1 LEDTT
6 LSYLPILLKLR
17 DRPCLVV
24 GGGVVAARKVDLL
37 LKTGA
42 RVTVVS
48 PRVTEG
54 IERLAADCQLQLV
67 RRPYGKG
74 DLRGFYLA
82 YAATG
87 IAALDE
93 QIAQDAESE
102 NVLLN
107 VADRASL
114 CDFLSPPLVQ
124 RGNLTITVSTNGKS
138 RGFAQLMKKK
148 LECLIGPEYGDLL
161 DVVEAERL
169 VAHGA
174 KPGESPSDNAAE
186 ARHPDEIGHNRLSKL
201 NDGL

>member
-1 LEDTT
+1 LN
-6 LSYLPILLKLR
+6 YLPVLLKLR

-24 GGGVVAARKVDLL
+24 GGGVVAARKVDTLL
-37 LKTGA
+37 RTGA
-42 RVTVVS
+42 RVTVIS

-87 IAALDE
+87 IACLDE

-107 VADRASL
+107 VADHASL
-114 CDFLSPPLVQ
+114 CNFLSPPVVQ
-124 RGNLTITVSTNGKS
+124 RGDLTITVSTNGKS

-148 LECLIGPEYGDLL
+148 LECMIGPEYGDLL

-174 KPGESPSDNAAE
+174 KPGKSPSYNATESVASLL
-186 ARHPDEIGHNRLSKL
+186 PDETAHNRLPKL
-201 NDGL
+201 HDGL

>member
-1 LEDTT
+1 M
-6 LSYLPILLKLR
+6 SYLPILLKLR

-24 GGGVVAARKVDLL
+24 GGGVVAARKVDTLL
-37 LKTGA
+37 RTGA
-42 RVTVVS
+42 RVTVIS

-102 NVLLN
+102 NVLVERGGPRLALQLSQSAVGPARRSHHN
-107 VADRASL
+107 RFNQWQKPRLRPAYEEKARMHDRSRIWR
-114 CDFLSPPLVQ
+114 SPG
-124 RGNLTITVSTNGKS
+124 RGGGRTPRCS
-138 RGFAQLMKKK
+138 RRQA
-148 LECLIGPEYGDLL
+148 
-161 DVVEAERL
+161 RR
-169 VAHGA
+169 
-174 KPGESPSDNAAE
+174 SPRPDNAAE
-186 ARHPDEIGHNRLSKL
+186 SVASLLPDETAHNRLPKL
-201 NDGL
+201 HDGL